1 MIINLGLMSLAEL
14 DDLTKQIEKEKANR
28 IKEEKDRY
36 YKAIVKA
43 IQDYSSV
50 VGAPIDI
57 KIWDDA
63 QCDYMKAHAYLTVDS
78 LSDELEVVI

>member
-1 MIINLGLMSLAEL
+1 MINLKLMSLAEL
-14 DDLTKQIEKEKANR
+14 NNLTKQIEEEKANR

-43 IQDYSSV
+43 IQDYNSV
-50 VGAPIDI
+50 IGDPIDI
-57 KIWDDA
+57 KIWDNA
-63 QCDYMKAHAYLTVDS
+63 QCDYMKAHACLTVDS

>member
-1 MIINLGLMSLAEL
+1 MINLGLMSLAEL
-14 DDLTKQIEKEKANR
+14 NDLTKQIEKEKADR

-50 VGAPIDI
+50 IGDPIDI
-57 KIWDDA
+57 KIWNNA
-63 QCDYMKAHAYLTVDS
+63 QCDYIKAHACLTVDS

>member
-1 MIINLGLMSLAEL
+1 MINLGVMSLDEL
-14 DDLTKQIEKEKANR
+14 NYLAKRIEEEKANR
-28 IKEEKDRY
+28 IKKEKNRY

-43 IQDYSSV
+43 IQDYGSV
-50 VGAPIDI
+50 IGEPINI

-63 QCDYMKAHAYLTVDS
+63 QCEYIKAHACLTVDS

>member
-1 MIINLGLMSLAEL
+1 MINLGLMSLAEL
-14 DDLTKQIEKEKANR
+14 NDLAKRIEEEKANR
-28 IKEEKDRY
+28 IKEEKNRY

-43 IQDYSSV
+43 IQYYSSV
-50 VGAPIDI
+50 IGEPIDI

-63 QCDYMKAHAYLTVDS
+63 QCDYMKAHACLTIDS

>member
-1 MIINLGLMSLAEL
+1 MINLGLMSLAEL
-14 DDLTKQIEKEKANR
+14 NNLAKQIEEEKAKR

-43 IQDYSSV
+43 IKDYNSV
-50 VGAPIDI
+50 IGDPIDI
-57 KIWDDA
+57 KIWDNA
-63 QCDYMKAHAYLTVDS
+63 QCDYIKAHACLTVDS

>member
-1 MIINLGLMSLAEL
+1 MIDLKLMSLAEL
-14 DDLTKQIEKEKANR
+14 DDLTKQIEKEKADR
-28 IKEEKDRY
+28 IKEEKNRY

-50 VGAPIDI
+50 IGEPIDI
-57 KIWDDA
+57 KIWNNA
-63 QCDYMKAHAYLTVDS
+63 QCDYIKEHACLTVDF

>member
-1 MIINLGLMSLAEL
+1 MMNLGLMSLAEL
-14 DDLTKQIEKEKANR
+14 NDLTKQIEEEKANR

-50 VGAPIDI
+50 IGDPIDI
-57 KIWDDA
+57 KIWDNA
-63 QCDYMKAHAYLTVDS
+63 QCDYIKAHACLTIDS
-78 LSDELEVVI
+78 WTDELEVVI

>member
-1 MIINLGLMSLAEL
+1 MIDLKLMSLAEL
-14 DDLTKQIEKEKANR
+14 NNLTKQIEEEKANR
-28 IKEEKDRY
+28 IKEEKNRY

-50 VGAPIDI
+50 VGEPIDI
-57 KIWDDA
+57 KIWDNA
-63 QCDYMKAHAYLTVDS
+63 QCDYIKAHACLTVDS

>member
-1 MIINLGLMSLAEL
+1 MINLGLMSLAEL
-14 DDLTKQIEKEKANR
+14 NDLAKQIEKEKANR

-43 IQDYSSV
+43 IQDYNSV
-50 VGAPIDI
+50 IGDTIDI
-57 KIWDDA
+57 KIWNNA
-63 QCDYMKAHAYLTVDS
+63 QCDYIKAHACLTVDS

>member
-1 MIINLGLMSLAEL
+1 MINLKIMSLAEL
-14 DDLTKQIEKEKANR
+14 DDLTKQIEKEKADR

-43 IQDYSSV
+43 IQDYNSV
-50 VGAPIDI
+50 IGDPINI
-57 KIWDDA
+57 KIWNNA
-63 QCDYMKAHAYLTVDS
+63 QCDYIKAHACLTVDS

>member
-1 MIINLGLMSLAEL
+1 MINLGLMSLAEL
-14 DDLTKQIEKEKANR
+14 NNLAKQIEEEKAKR

-43 IQDYSSV
+43 IQDYNSV
-50 VGAPIDI
+50 IGDPIDI
-57 KIWDDA
+57 KIWDNA
-63 QCDYMKAHAYLTVDS
+63 QCDYIKAHACLTVDS

>member
-1 MIINLGLMSLAEL
+1 MINLGLMSLAEL
-14 DDLTKQIEKEKANR
+14 NDLTKQIEKEKADR

-43 IQDYSSV
+43 IQDYNSV
-50 VGAPIDI
+50 IGDPIDI
-57 KIWDDA
+57 KIWDNA
-63 QCDYMKAHAYLTVDS
+63 QCDYIKAHACLTIDS

>member
-1 MIINLGLMSLAEL
+1 MINLGLMSLAEL
-14 DDLTKQIEKEKANR
+14 NDLTKQIEKEKADR

-43 IQDYSSV
+43 IQDYNSV
-50 VGAPIDI
+50 IGDPIDI
-57 KIWDDA
+57 KISDIA
-63 QCDYMKAHAYLTVDS
+63 QRDYIKAHACLTVDS

>member
-1 MIINLGLMSLAEL
+1 MINLKIMSLAEL
-14 DDLTKQIEKEKANR
+14 DDLTKQIEKEKSDR
-28 IKEEKDRY
+28 IKEKKDRY

-50 VGAPIDI
+50 IGDPIDI
-57 KIWDDA
+57 KIWNNA
-63 QCDYMKAHAYLTVDS
+63 QCDYIKAYACLTVDS

>member
-1 MIINLGLMSLAEL
+1 MINLKIMSLAEL
-14 DDLTKQIEKEKANR
+14 NDLTKQIEKEKSDR

-43 IQDYSSV
+43 IKDYDSV
-50 VGAPIDI
+50 IGEPIDI
-57 KIWDDA
+57 KIWDNA
-63 QCDYMKAHAYLTVDS
+63 QCDYIKARACLTVDS

>member
-1 MIINLGLMSLAEL
+1 MVNLKIMSLAEL
-14 DDLTKQIEKEKANR
+14 DDLTKQIEKEKADR

-50 VGAPIDI
+50 VGDPIDI
-57 KIWDDA
+57 KIWNNA
-63 QCDYMKAHAYLTVDS
+63 QCDYMKAHAYLSVGS

>member
-1 MIINLGLMSLAEL
+1 MINLGLMSLAEL
-14 DDLTKQIEKEKANR
+14 NDLAKQIEKEKADR

-50 VGAPIDI
+50 IGGPIDI
-57 KIWDDA
+57 KIWDEA
-63 QCDYMKAHAYLTVDS
+63 QCDYIKAHACLTVDS

>member
-1 MIINLGLMSLAEL
+1 MINLGLMSLAEL
-14 DDLTKQIEKEKANR
+14 NDLAKRIEEEKANR
-28 IKEEKDRY
+28 IKEEKNRY

-50 VGAPIDI
+50 IGDPIDI
-57 KIWDDA
+57 KIWDNA
-63 QCDYMKAHAYLTVDS
+63 QCDYINAHACLTVDS